1 MHWEDDGFVLGARDH
16 GETSVILEV
25 MTREHGRHLGLVHG
39 GRSRKVRPVLQAGNG
54 LSLGW
59 RARTDEQLGHFT
71 AEPALMRSARLI
83 GSSLALYG
91 LGTLAL
97 HLRHLP
103 ERDPHPGL
111 YEAAAF
117 LLDHLDSPGLGPALF
132 VRFELML
139 LAELGFG
146 LDLDACAAT
155 GRTGD
160 LAFVSPRSGR
170 AVSEEAGAP
179 YADRLLRLPAFLVG
193 EAAAEPQAGDLEA
206 GFRLTAFF
214 LDAHVWTPRGLGAPD
229 TRTRFVHEAAR
240 RERSENTDGL

>member
-1 MHWEDDGFVLGARDH
+1 MHWEDEGFVIGARDH
-16 GETSVILEV
+16 GETAVILEV
-25 MTREHGRHLGLVHG
+25 MTRHHGRHLGLVHG
-39 GRSRKVRPVLQAGNG
+39 GRSRKVRPILQAGNG

-59 RARTDEQLGHFT
+59 RARTDDQLGHF
-71 AEPALMRSARLI
+71 APEPASLRSARLI

-117 LLDHLDSPGLGPALF
+117 LLDRLDEPGLAPALF

-146 LDLDACAAT
+146 LDLGACAAT

-160 LAFVSPRSGR
+160 LAFVSPKSGR

-179 YADRLLRLPAFLVG
+179 YRDRLLRLPAFLAG
-193 EAAAEPQAGDLEA
+193 EAAATAREDDLEA

-214 LDAHVWTPRGLGAPD
+214 LDAHVWAPRGQGAPD
-229 TRTRFVHEAAR
+229 ERARFVHEAAR
-240 RERSENTDGL
+240 RERSENAGGL